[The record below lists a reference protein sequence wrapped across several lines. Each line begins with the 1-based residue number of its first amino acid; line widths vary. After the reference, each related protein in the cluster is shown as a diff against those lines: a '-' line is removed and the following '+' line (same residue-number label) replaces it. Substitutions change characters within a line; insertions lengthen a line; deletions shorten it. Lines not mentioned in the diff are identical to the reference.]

1 MSVVKINAITAIE
14 GKEAEL
20 EARFGDRTRSV
31 EQVEGFESFQL
42 LRPVKGE
49 TRYFVCTRWR
59 SEEDFQRWV
68 KSDAFR
74 RGHAN
79 PSDGG
84 PVASHASLL
93 SFEVVEWPAEDAS
106 DKTA

>member
-31 EQVEGFESFQL
+31 EEVEGFESFQL

-74 RGHAN
+74 KGHAATQAE
-79 PSDGG
+79 G
-84 PVASHASLL
+84 PVASHATLL
-93 SFEVVEWPAEDAS
+93 SFELVEWPAPNDS

>member
-1 MSVVKINAITAIE
+1 MSVVKINAITVLE

-20 EARFGDRTRSV
+20 EARFGQRNQSV
-31 EQVEGFESFQL
+31 EHMEGFEGFHL

-49 TRYFVCTRWR
+49 TRYFVVTRWR

-74 RGHAN
+74 KGHAATG
-79 PSDGG
+79 SEG
-84 PVASHASLL
+84 PVASHATLL
-93 SFEVVEWPAEDAS
+93 SFEVVEWPERGA
-106 DKTA
+106 